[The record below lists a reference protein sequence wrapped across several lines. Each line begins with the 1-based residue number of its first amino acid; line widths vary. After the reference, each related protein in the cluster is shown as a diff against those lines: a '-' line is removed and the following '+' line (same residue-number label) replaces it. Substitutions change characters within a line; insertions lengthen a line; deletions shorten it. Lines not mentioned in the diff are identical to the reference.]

1 MSATPPTANPL
12 TPYPLSLRERGWCP
26 PLLLA
31 PLPVR
36 YDFSPMSRPDSVV
49 EERTRRV
56 RGVLLAVL
64 LANLAVVAVKFLVGF
79 GIGSLAVVGDAV
91 HSSVDAINNL
101 FGLAVVRFASKGP
114 DAEHPYGHAKFESL
128 GALLIVVFL
137 SLSVFELLR
146 GAWERLREGA
156 PALVIAPVQ
165 VALLLFTLLIN
176 LWVVW
181 YETRAGRRM
190 KSAIL
195 LADAAHTRVDV
206 LITLAVLGGL
216 WLTQLGYA
224 AADPV
229 LAIVVAFLVVRVG
242 WEIVGHSLPTLVDGA
257 AVDEPSIKKIAETV
271 AGVRSAYGIR
281 SRTAA
286 ALSFA
291 EVTIAVDG
299 GQNVTD
305 AHEIADA
312 VEDKLRDDLGFN
324 HVQVHVEPC

>member
-1 MSATPPTANPL
+1 MPH
-12 TPYPLSLRERGWCP
+12 
-26 PLLLA
+26 
-31 PLPVR
+31 
-36 YDFSPMSRPDSVV
+36 PDPAV
-49 EERTRRV
+49 EQRTRQV

-64 LANLAVVAVKFLVGF
+64 VANLAVVVVKFGVGL
-79 GIGSLAVVGDAV
+79 GIGSLAVVGDAI

-146 GAWERLREGA
+146 GAWARLWEGA
-156 PALVIAPVQ
+156 PALVITPLQ
-165 VALLLFTLLIN
+165 VALLAFTLLIN
-176 LWVVW
+176 IWVVW
-181 YETRAGRRM
+181 YETRAGRRLN
-190 KSAIL
+190 SAIL
-195 LADAAHTRVDV
+195 IADAAHTRVDV
-206 LITLAVLGGL
+206 FITLAVLGGL
-216 WLTQLGYA
+216 GLSHLGYP
-224 AADPV
+224 AADPI

-257 AVDEPSIKKIAETV
+257 AVDEATIRQEAEGV
-271 AGVRSAYGIR
+271 EGVRSAYGIR

-299 GQNVTD
+299 QENVAA
-305 AHEIADA
+305 AHRIADD
-312 VEDKLRDDLGFN
+312 VEQRLRGHLGFY

>member
-1 MSATPPTANPL
+1 MP
-12 TPYPLSLRERGWCP
+12 
-26 PLLLA
+26 
-31 PLPVR
+31 
-36 YDFSPMSRPDSVV
+36 RPDPAV
-49 EERTRRV
+49 EERTRQV

-64 LANLAVVAVKFLVGF
+64 LANLAVVVVKFGVGL

-146 GAWERLREGA
+146 GAWARLWEGA
-156 PALVIAPVQ
+156 PALAITPLQ
-165 VALLLFTLLIN
+165 VALLAFTLLVN
-176 LWVVW
+176 VWVVV
-181 YETRAGRRM
+181 YETRAGRRLN
-190 KSAIL
+190 SAIL
-195 LADAAHTRVDV
+195 IADAAHTRVDV
-206 LITLAVLGGL
+206 FITLAVLGGL
-216 WLTQLGYA
+216 WLTQLGYPM
-224 AADPV
+224 ADPI
-229 LAIVVAFLVVRVG
+229 LAIVVAFLVIRVG
-242 WEIVGHSLPTLVDGA
+242 WEIVSHSLPTLVDGA
-257 AVDEPSIKKIAETV
+257 AVDEAAIRKEAEGVT
-271 AGVRSAYGIR
+271 GVRSAYAIR

-299 GQNVTD
+299 QENVAA
-305 AHEIADA
+305 AHRIADD
-312 VEDKLRDDLGFN
+312 VEQRLRDSLGLY

>member
-1 MSATPPTANPL
+1 M
-12 TPYPLSLRERGWCP
+12 
-26 PLLLA
+26 
-31 PLPVR
+31 
-36 YDFSPMSRPDSVV
+36 
-49 EERTRRV
+49 EERTRLV
-56 RGVLLAVL
+56 RRVLLGVL

-79 GIGSLAVVGDAV
+79 GIGSLAVVGDAI
-91 HSSVDAINNL
+91 HSSVDALNNL
-101 FGLAVVRFASKGP
+101 FGLAVVRLASKGP

-146 GAWERLREGA
+146 GAWARLVGGA
-156 PALVIAPVQ
+156 PALVVSTTE
-165 VALLLFTLLIN
+165 VTLLLFTLLIN
-176 LWVVW
+176 FWVVW
-181 YETRAGRRM
+181 YETRAGRRL
-190 KSAIL
+190 KSPIL
-195 LADAAHTRVDV
+195 LADASHTRVDV
-206 LITLAVLGGL
+206 FITIAVLGGL
-216 WLTQLGYA
+216 YLTHLGYPM
-224 AADPV
+224 ADPI

-257 AVDEPSIKKIAETV
+257 AVDEPSIRVAAESV
-271 AGVRSAYGIR
+271 DGVRSAYAIR

-299 GQNVTD
+299 DQNVTA

>member
-1 MSATPPTANPL
+1 MP
-12 TPYPLSLRERGWCP
+12 
-26 PLLLA
+26 
-31 PLPVR
+31 
-36 YDFSPMSRPDSVV
+36 RPDPAV
-49 EERTRRV
+49 EERTRLV
-56 RGVLLAVL
+56 RRVLLGVL
-64 LANLAVVAVKFLVGF
+64 LANLAVVVVKFLVGF

-146 GAWERLREGA
+146 GAWDRLVGGA
-156 PALVIAPVQ
+156 PALAISSLQVI
-165 VALLLFTLLIN
+165 LLLFTLLIN

-181 YETRAGRRM
+181 YETRAGRRL
-190 KSAIL
+190 KSPIL
-195 LADAAHTRVDV
+195 LADASHTRVDV
-206 LITLAVLGGL
+206 FITIAVLGGL
-216 WLTQLGYA
+216 YLTHLGYPI
-224 AADPV
+224 ADPI

-257 AVDEPSIKKIAETV
+257 AVDEPSIRTAAEAV
-271 AGVRSAYGIR
+271 AGVRSAYAIR

-299 GQNVTD
+299 TQNVTA
-305 AHEIADA
+305 AHAIADA
-312 VEDKLRDDLGFN
+312 VEDKLRDELGFN